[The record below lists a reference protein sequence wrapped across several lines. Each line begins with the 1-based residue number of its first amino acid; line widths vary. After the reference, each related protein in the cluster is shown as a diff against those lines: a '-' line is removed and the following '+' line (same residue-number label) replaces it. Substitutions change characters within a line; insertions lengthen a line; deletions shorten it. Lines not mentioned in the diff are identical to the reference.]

1 MAKVVKIIINHE
13 YNPISVDMLMKGE
26 VIPFDVYIKRY
37 NDFAII
43 IESGTPLDE
52 SLMEKL
58 MKHET
63 MYIKHHDSNK
73 LSDYISHHNSITLL
87 NHSEKVADPISEAL
101 NIAEKNGH
109 IGVLKR
115 KLFFVYS
122 TTAELTRYLFEKGD
136 ENLHRNALYACV
148 REIVDTLNTN
158 INVMPIILKF
168 MPETYTTH
176 NHSTNVAFFVTI
188 IGNKLKMSQEELI
201 DLTYAGLLHDIGK
214 IRIDSVILDKPST
227 LKEDEFETVKQ
238 HSLAGYEILV
248 KNGIINQIILK
259 GVKHHHERLDGSG
272 YPEHLRDKTIPMVAR
287 IIGMCD
293 TFDALTTKRTFR
305 KNYTSFEALL
315 MMKRDMSTQ
324 FDESLVDILIQM
336 LR

>member
-115 KLFFVYS
+115 KLFFFS
-122 TTAELTRYLFEKGD
+122 IQQL
-136 ENLHRNALYACV
+136 
-148 REIVDTLNTN
+148 LN
-158 INVMPIILKF
+158 
-168 MPETYTTH
+168 
-176 NHSTNVAFFVTI
+176 
-188 IGNKLKMSQEELI
+188 
-201 DLTYAGLLHDIGK
+201 
-214 IRIDSVILDKPST
+214 
-227 LKEDEFETVKQ
+227 
-238 HSLAGYEILV
+238 
-248 KNGIINQIILK
+248 
-259 GVKHHHERLDGSG
+259 
-272 YPEHLRDKTIPMVAR
+272 
-287 IIGMCD
+287 
-293 TFDALTTKRTFR
+293 
-305 KNYTSFEALL
+305 
-315 MMKRDMSTQ
+315 
-324 FDESLVDILIQM
+324 
-336 LR
+336 

>member
-1 MAKVVKIIINHE
+1 MAKVAKIIINHE
-13 YNPISVDMLMKGE
+13 YNPISMDILMQGE
-26 VIPFDVYIKRY
+26 VIPFDIYIKRY
-37 NDFAII
+37 NNFVVI
-43 IESGTPLDE
+43 IESGTILDE
-52 SLMEKL
+52 NL
-58 MKHET
+58 MKKLINHET
-63 MYIKHHDSNK
+63 MYIKYHDSDK
-73 LSDYISHHNSITLL
+73 LNDYMALHNSIPPL
-87 NHSEKVADPISEAL
+87 NHSKKIADPISEAL
-101 NIAEKNGH
+101 NITEKSTH
-109 IGVLKR
+109 ISDLKQ

-122 TTAELTRYLFEKGD
+122 TTAELTRYLFEKRD
-136 ENLHRNALYACV
+136 ENLHHDALYACV
-148 REIVDTLNTN
+148 RGIIDTLNTN
-158 INVMPIILKF
+158 INAMPIILKF

-238 HSLAGYEILV
+238 HSVAGYEILV
-248 KNGIINQIILK
+248 KNGIINQIILQ

-272 YPEHLRDKTIPMVAR
+272 YPEHLPDKMIPKAAR